1 MYNSKFIQIY
11 QSLSLEELRGLRK
24 WFNVYFVN
32 KNDAEY
38 KLFEF
43 IESRRNI
50 TELSVNKERAFQY
63 LFKQKKYDDLKMR
76 HIMWLTTE
84 VIEDF
89 LAYHTFR
96 KKRNLEKLQLLSAY
110 QKKNL
115 PLFTKETIDEIQK
128 SSNKK
133 QLLDS
138 EYYYEQFVIE
148 KEKYELAT
156 RNTRI
161 ATLNIQTLLDTFHH
175 YMISE
180 LLKWSCIAFSDQR
193 ISNINYEIPT
203 LQPILQ
209 LIEDG
214 KYDEIPSIQVYYLVY
229 KTLKQEQESDFKK
242 LIETV
247 YKYEKHFTETE
258 LKDVFLLCIN
268 YCIRKLNQSDLL
280 YAEKAF
286 ELYLHAIGKKYFIEN
301 NELSRFSFSNIVS
314 IGIKLKE
321 FKKTENFIEQHQ
333 QYINNDFRENTVSFN
348 LSKVWYAQKLYKKAM
363 PTLLQTE
370 FKDVIWNLNA
380 KHLLLKMLY
389 ETQEIEIL
397 QSNLISFKS
406 YILRQ
411 KKIGYHKDFFLQII
425 QQFHQL
431 IKYYFATKRDKTIL
445 KNEILENK
453 KLQDKDWLLSV
464 LS

>member
-1 MYNSKFIQIY
+1 MHFNIY
-11 QSLSLEELRGLRK
+11 L
-24 WFNVYFVN
+24 N
-32 KNDAEY
+32 
-38 KLFEF
+38 
-43 IESRRNI
+43 
-50 TELSVNKERAFQY
+50 
-63 LFKQKKYDDLKMR
+63 KKYDDLKMR

-180 LLKWSCIAFSDQR
+180 LLKWSCITFSDQR

-258 LKDVFLLCIN
+258 LKDVF
-268 YCIRKLNQSDLL
+268 YC
-280 YAEKAF
+280 
-286 ELYLHAIGKKYFIEN
+286 
-301 NELSRFSFSNIVS
+301 VS
-314 IGIKLKE
+314 II
-321 FKKTENFIEQHQ
+321 
-333 QYINNDFRENTVSFN
+333 V
-348 LSKVWYAQKLYKKAM
+348 
-363 PTLLQTE
+363 
-370 FKDVIWNLNA
+370 
-380 KHLLLKMLY
+380 
-389 ETQEIEIL
+389 
-397 QSNLISFKS
+397 
-406 YILRQ
+406 
-411 KKIGYHKDFFLQII
+411 
-425 QQFHQL
+425 
-431 IKYYFATKRDKTIL
+431 FA
-445 KNEILENK
+445 
-453 KLQDKDWLLSV
+453 S
-464 LS
+464 